1 VAKKV
6 CILTSVHTPED
17 VRIYQKQ
24 AKSLRRAGY
33 EVTLVN
39 PSLSRT
45 DELGIQ
51 LVSANIPPM
60 GRIKRMLT
68 APKMV
73 YQVARQVN
81 ADIYHMHDPELIGI
95 GKKLSKHSLVIY
107 DSHED
112 TPGQI
117 LGKDYIPK
125 PLRKLISA
133 FIGGREKRIAKR
145 LSAVITATDT
155 INGFFTAKG
164 CQKVVTVNNYPIL
177 DEFERDVPFD
187 NREAAV
193 CYIGGITR
201 IRGIQEVVKS
211 LEGADYRLLL
221 AGKFDNSELETT
233 VKAMPEFE
241 KTDFYG
247 MVGRSEV
254 ADILARS
261 KVGLV
266 TLYPVPNYVNSL
278 PIKMFEYMAM
288 GVPVVYSNFDFW
300 KTLAG
305 NEQDGV
311 CGIAVDPYDPAQIRK
326 ACEYIINHPEEAKQM
341 GENGK
346 RLVHE
351 KYNWK
356 VEEAKLLALY
366 KELLG
371 E

>member
-1 VAKKV
+1 MAKTV
-6 CILTSVHTPED
+6 CILTSVHSPKD

-24 AKSLRRAGY
+24 AKSLKRAGY
-33 EVTLVN
+33 DVVLVN
-39 PSLSRT
+39 PSLT
-45 DELGIQ
+45 EIDEMGIRF
-51 LVSANIPPM
+51 VSADIPAM
-60 GRIKRMLT
+60 GRIKRILT
-68 APKMV
+68 APKLV
-73 YQVARQVN
+73 YRVAKEVK
-81 ADIYHMHDPELIGI
+81 ADIYHFHDPELMGI
-95 GKKLSKHSLVIY
+95 GKKLSRDALVIF

-125 PLRKLISA
+125 PLRKIISA
-133 FIGGREKRIAKR
+133 VVGMREKRTAKK

-155 INGFFTAKG
+155 INGFFTEKG
-164 CQKVVTVNNYPIL
+164 CKKVVTVNNYPIL
-177 DEFERDVPFD
+177 DEFQKDVPFES
-187 NREAAV
+187 RENAV
-193 CYIGGITR
+193 CYVGGITR
-201 IRGIQEVVKS
+201 IRGIGEAVKS
-211 LEGADYRLLL
+211 LNGANYRLLL
-221 AGKFDNSELETT
+221 AGAFDSAELEQT

-247 MVGRSEV
+247 MVGRGEV

-261 KVGLV
+261 KAGLV

-311 CGIAVDPYDPAQIRK
+311 CGIAVDPYDPADIRK
-326 ACEYIINHPEEAKQM
+326 ACEYIISHPEEAKQM

>member
-1 VAKKV
+1 MAKKV

-24 AKSLRRAGY
+24 AKSLRQAGY

-39 PSLSRT
+39 PSLTKT
-45 DELGIQ
+45 DDLGIEF
-51 LVSANIPPM
+51 VSADLGGM
-60 GRIKRMLT
+60 SRLKRMMKS
-68 APKMV
+68 PKKV
-73 YQVARQVN
+73 YNVAKN
-81 ADIYHMHDPELIGI
+81 IGADIYHIHDPELLGI
-95 GKKLSKHSLVIY
+95 GKKLSRNALVIF

-117 LGKDYIPK
+117 LSKDYIPK
-125 PLRKLISA
+125 PFRKIISFGFA
-133 FIGGREKRIAKR
+133 LKEKGTAKK
-145 LSAVITATDT
+145 LSAVVTATDT

-164 CQKVVTVNNYPIL
+164 CKKVVTVNNYPIL
-177 DEFERDVPFD
+177 DEFRKDVPFE
-187 NREAAV
+187 NREDAV

-221 AGKFDNSELETT
+221 AGAFDSAELEEN

-241 KTDFYG
+241 KTDFFG
-247 MVGRSEV
+247 MVGRTEV
-254 ADILARS
+254 ADILSRS

-288 GVPVVYSNFDFW
+288 GVPVVYSDFDFW

-305 NEQDGV
+305 NEEDGI
-311 CGIAVDPYDPAQIRK
+311 CGVAVDPYDPADIRK
-326 ACEYIINHPEEAKQM
+326 ACEYILSHPEEAKKM

-346 RLVHE
+346 RLVNE
-351 KYNWK
+351 KYNWH
-356 VEEAKLLALY
+356 VEEEKLLALY

>member
-1 VAKKV
+1 MAKKV
-6 CILTSVHTPED
+6 CILTSVHTPKD

-24 AKSLRRAGY
+24 AKSLKRAGY
-33 EVTLVN
+33 DVVLVN
-39 PSLSRT
+39 PSLNEV
-45 DELGIQ
+45 DELGIE
-51 LVSANIPPM
+51 LISADIA
-60 GRIKRMLT
+60 GLSRIKRMLC
-68 APKMV
+68 APKKV
-73 YQVARQVN
+73 YRIAKEIK
-81 ADIYHMHDPELIGI
+81 ADIYHFHDPELLGI
-95 GKKLSKHSLVIY
+95 GKKLSRQAKVIF

-117 LGKDYIPK
+117 LSKDYIPK
-125 PLRKLISA
+125 PFRKLISRV
-133 FIGGREKRIAKR
+133 FGLKEKSSAKK
-145 LSAVITATDT
+145 LSAVVTATDT

-177 DEFERDVPFD
+177 DEFEQDVPFEKRK
-187 NREAAV
+187 NAV
-193 CYIGGITR
+193 CYVGGITR

-211 LEGADYRLLL
+211 LEDADYRLLL
-221 AGKFDNSELETT
+221 AGAFDSAELESA
-233 VKAMPEFE
+233 VKAMPEFT

-254 ADILARS
+254 AEILARS

-288 GVPVVYSNFDFW
+288 GVPVVYSDFAFW

-311 CGIAVDPYDPAQIRK
+311 CGIAVDPYDPAEIRK
-326 ACEYIINHPEEAKQM
+326 ACEYIISHPEEAKQM

-356 VEEAKLLALY
+356 HEEAKLLALY

>member
-1 VAKKV
+1 MAKRV

-39 PSLSRT
+39 PSVTKT
-45 DELGIQ
+45 DALGIEFI
-51 LVSANIPPM
+51 SADLIGI
-60 GRIKRMLT
+60 GRLKRMVQS
-68 APKMV
+68 PKKMYRIAKSV
-73 YQVARQVN
+73 E
-81 ADIYHMHDPELIGI
+81 ADLYHIHDPELLSV
-95 GKKLSKHSLVIY
+95 GKKLQRNAQVVFDY
-107 DSHED
+107 HED

-117 LGKDYIPK
+117 LSKDYIPK
-125 PLRKLISA
+125 AFRKIISWGFA
-133 FIGGREKRIAKR
+133 FKEKRTAKK

-164 CQKVVTVNNYPIL
+164 CKKVVTVNNYPIL
-177 DEFERDVPFD
+177 DEFQKDVSFE
-187 NREAAV
+187 NREDAV

-211 LEGADYRLLL
+211 LKKANYRLLL
-221 AGKFDNSELETT
+221 AGAFDSGELEEN

-241 KTDFYG
+241 KTEFFG
-247 MVGRSEV
+247 LVGRSEV

-288 GVPVVYSNFDFW
+288 GVPVVYSDFAFW

-311 CGIAVDPYDPAQIRK
+311 CGIAVDPYNPDEIRN
-326 ACEYIINHPEEAKQM
+326 ACEYIIAHPEEAKQM

-346 RLVHE
+346 RLVNE

-356 VEEAKLLALY
+356 NEEVKLLALY
-366 KELLG
+366 RELLG